1 MRRSRSI
8 RWSQPRPEGTWR
20 DPHLGRDSYLFVH
33 FLLHFL
39 CFKNANRDLNEGG
52 PRPSGRDTTPQ
63 CPFIWFVIR
72 NLFIPFY
79 RFKHANH
86 DINEGAPLQF
96 AIGSFSSIA
105 SNERIPTER
114 GGQRRK
120 RPKTTHRGP
129 STLHPT
135 IIRTCRRQI
144 QTIKLTVSFTTDHH
158 SKIQKRHT

>member
-1 MRRSRSI
+1 M
-8 RWSQPRPEGTWR
+8 
-20 DPHLGRDSYLFVH
+20 FVH
-33 FLLHFL
+33 VLLHFL

-72 NLFIPFY
+72 NLFISFY

-105 SNERIPTER
+105 LNERIPTER

-135 IIRTCRRQI
+135 INRTCRRQI
-144 QTIKLTVSFTTDHH
+144 QTKKTDRQLHDRPSLANTKEKCIEKTCGPSTSTRRPNDCFTFLC
-158 SKIQKRHT
+158 RC

>member
-1 MRRSRSI
+1 MGV
-8 RWSQPRPEGTWR
+8 QVHQVKPTTTWR
-20 DPHLGRDSYLFVH
+20 HLKGPSFRSWFV
-33 FLLHFL
+33 FVRSFFASFVVLQ
-39 CFKNANRDLNEGG
+39 KRESRPKWGG

-105 SNERIPTER
+105 LNERIPTER

-135 IIRTCRRQI
+135 INRTCRRQI
-144 QTIKLTVSFTTDHH
+144 QTKKLTVSFTTDHH
-158 SKIQKRHT
+158 SQIQKRNA